1 MSFVLLYAVVRFL
14 LDALL
19 THRQSEIRLR
29 AEVLALRH
37 QSVFSSVRSV
47 APAGRLRIVCS

>member
-1 MSFVLLYAVVRFL
+1 MSFVLLYAVVPFL
-14 LDALL
+14 LYGLL

-37 QSVFSSVRSV
+37 QLRVPQRQIRRPRWQ
-47 APAGRLRIVCS
+47 ATDRLF